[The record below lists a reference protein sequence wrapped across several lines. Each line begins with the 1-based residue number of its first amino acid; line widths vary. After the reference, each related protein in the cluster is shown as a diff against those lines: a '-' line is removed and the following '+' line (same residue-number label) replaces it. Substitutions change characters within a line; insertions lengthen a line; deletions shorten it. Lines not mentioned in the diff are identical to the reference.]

1 MQAYTFTMLENQLVY
16 FFLTIFQLGMF
27 LSNNAVYSNTD
38 AGKMFYDSLTVWFI
52 NYTKLNDAKDV

>member
-38 AGKMFYDSLTVWFI
+38 AGKMFYDSLTV
-52 NYTKLNDAKDV
+52 